1 MVQRS
6 QTRRSA
12 DRKRVQLTGWR
23 RQLAL
28 FIGVFAITCALVTAV
43 SNLATGMTVAQIAFI
58 VAVVLVMVRAPD

>member
-6 QTRRSA
+6 QTRRLA

-28 FIGVFAITCALVTAV
+28 FGAVFAITCALVTAV

-58 VAVVLVMVRAPD
+58 VTVVLVMVRARD

>member
-6 QTRRSA
+6 QTQRSA
-12 DRKRVQLTGWR
+12 DRKREQLTGWR

-28 FIGVFAITCALVTAV
+28 FAALFAITCALVTAV